1 MKVDI
6 KKDSFIHEKIFILI
20 LFSLLF
26 PIQNSSAVSP
36 SLDET
41 LEFLVNG
48 ENKNKMKWSMD
59 DNCVLKI
66 DYEYLNLSDELK
78 RIKKIIYLNKINLK
92 KGVKE
97 SKVGGSVL
105 GFMMFGEGVTDD
117 IEKGIIYDYWTSR
130 NYVKSLDRNI
140 KALSHLYSNFCT
152 GFKSAF

>member
-1 MKVDI
+1 MKR
-6 KKDSFIHEKIFILI
+6 FLILI
-20 LFSLLF
+20 LFSLIF

-66 DYEYLNLSDELK
+66 DHEYKDYLSDELK

-92 KGVKE
+92 KGVSE

-117 IEKGIIYDYWTSR
+117 IEKGRIHDYWSSR
-130 NYVKSLDRNI
+130 NYVKSLDRNV
-140 KALSHLYSNFCT
+140 KALSHLFSNFCT

>member
-1 MKVDI
+1 MKR
-6 KKDSFIHEKIFILI
+6 FLILI

-26 PIQNSSAVSP
+26 PMQNSSAVSP

-66 DYEYLNLSDELK
+66 DHEYKDYLSDELK
-78 RIKKIIYLNKINLK
+78 KIKKIIYLNKINLK
-92 KGVKE
+92 KGVSE
-97 SKVGGSVL
+97 SKVAGSVL
-105 GFMMFGEGVTDD
+105 GFIMFGEGVTDD
-117 IEKGIIYDYWTSR
+117 IVKGRIYDYWSSR
-130 NYVKSLDRNI
+130 NHVTSLDRNV
-140 KALSHLYSNFCT
+140 KALSHLFSNFCT

>member
-1 MKVDI
+1 MKR
-6 KKDSFIHEKIFILI
+6 FLILI
-20 LFSLLF
+20 LFSLFF

-66 DYEYLNLSDELK
+66 DHEYKDYLSDELK
-78 RIKKIIYLNKINLK
+78 KIKKIIYLNKINLK
-92 KGVKE
+92 KGVSE
-97 SKVGGSVL
+97 SKVAGSVL
-105 GFMMFGEGVTDD
+105 GFIMFGEGVTDD
-117 IEKGIIYDYWTSR
+117 IVKGRIYDYWSSR
-130 NYVKSLDRNI
+130 NHVTSLDRNV
-140 KALSHLYSNFCT
+140 KALSHLFSNFCT